1 MTITAVQADRMKRN
15 AHPGPWDSYSVPDFP
30 GEPGYV
36 AVSIGNR
43 EIIIPPRESGSG
55 TALDAH
61 LIAAAPDLAQ
71 TVIDQAEKLRNI
83 RVLAEALAARHE
95 REDHGENAHET
106 ALFNAILGKKE
117 ADQ

>member
-1 MTITAVQADRMKRN
+1 MNPCPPNVVVGEDEEVLSTYDD
-15 AHPGPWDSYSVPDFP
+15 GLGGDPDWLNP
-30 GEPGYV
+30 
-36 AVSIGNR
+36 AGNL
-43 EIIIPPRESGSG
+43 PL
-55 TALDAH
+55 A
-61 LIAAAPDLAQ
+61 AAAPALAQ